1 MVGEIFFHVMLSE
14 ITHEVR
20 TAAHVVIM
28 VMHRRFHIVIVLRV
42 TLVVTLLVLLSS
54 CWLPLLASA
63 QLALVEYEVT

>member
-1 MVGEIFFHVMLSE
+1 MVGEIFFHVMFSE

>member
-1 MVGEIFFHVMLSE
+1 MKI
-14 ITHEVR
+14 R

-54 CWLPLLASA
+54 CWLPLLTSA
-63 QLALVEYEVT
+63 KLAFVVYEVT